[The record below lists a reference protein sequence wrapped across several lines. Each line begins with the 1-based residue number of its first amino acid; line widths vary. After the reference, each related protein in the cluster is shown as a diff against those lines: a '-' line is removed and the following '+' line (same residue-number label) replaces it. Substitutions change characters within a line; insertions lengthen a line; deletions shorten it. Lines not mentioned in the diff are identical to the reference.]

1 MPRVRR
7 SPAEESAGFFVWQQF
22 CIFAA
27 VKKRPRFREVVPEFA
42 IATRLPRGSG
52 AKPLSDKKKR
62 CFRNASFLRV
72 DDRTRTDNIQNH
84 NLGL

>member
-27 VKKRPRFREVVPEFA
+27 VKKKTPLSRGCSRVRNRNA
-42 IATRLPRGSG
+42 IAQGFGGEAPE
-52 AKPLSDKKKR
+52 
-62 CFRNASFLRV
+62 
-72 DDRTRTDNIQNH
+72 
-84 NLGL
+84 